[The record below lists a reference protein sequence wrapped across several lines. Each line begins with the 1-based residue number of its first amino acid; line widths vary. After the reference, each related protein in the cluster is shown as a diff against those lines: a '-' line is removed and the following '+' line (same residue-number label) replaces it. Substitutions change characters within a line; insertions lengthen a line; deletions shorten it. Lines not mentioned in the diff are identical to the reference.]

1 MNRGRP
7 PKFAVEGCH
16 CPRRHGGLAAA
27 VAKMAGALDA
37 RMSFRLA
44 ILLAGMLLA
53 DDRRTA
59 SSWFAAAGVHD
70 DWDRFYDA
78 LISIGRQS
86 QEVSEGPV
94 CIMTPRRG
102 QRGGVLL
109 WPQLNHVGVVGEASA
124 ARRSWW
130 RGVAVTPATLVPP
143 AHRATG

>member
-1 MNRGRP
+1 MSHWDFGGRLRSAQVSAVNRSEPGP
-7 PKFAVEGCH
+7 PPEICGEGCH

-44 ILLAGMLLA
+44 ILVAGMLLA

-94 CIMTPRRG
+94 CIMTPRRV
-102 QRGGVLL
+102 RGGCYGH
-109 WPQLNHVGVVGEASA
+109 N
-124 ARRSWW
+124 
-130 RGVAVTPATLVPP
+130 
-143 AHRATG
+143 